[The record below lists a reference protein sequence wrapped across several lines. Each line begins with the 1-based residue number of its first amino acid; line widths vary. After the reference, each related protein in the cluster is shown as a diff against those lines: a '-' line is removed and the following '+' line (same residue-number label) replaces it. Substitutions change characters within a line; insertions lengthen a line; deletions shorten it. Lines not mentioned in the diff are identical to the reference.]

1 VDLTI
6 NYPNLDFLSRLTIWR
21 NFLFRKGLSTE
32 ISAKEL
38 ELLAQIELNGRRI
51 KNVVKTSLVMAK
63 SQGRGLKYE
72 DVEKVLKI
80 TEGLTLSE

>member
-1 VDLTI
+1 MDLTI
-6 NYPNLDFLSRLTIWR
+6 SYPNLDFNSRLTIWR
-21 NFLFRKGLSTE
+21 NFLLGRGLNAE

-38 ELLAQIELNGRRI
+38 EMLAQIELNGRRI

-63 SQGRGLKYE
+63 SHGRGLQYE

-80 TEGLTLSE
+80 TEGLTLKG